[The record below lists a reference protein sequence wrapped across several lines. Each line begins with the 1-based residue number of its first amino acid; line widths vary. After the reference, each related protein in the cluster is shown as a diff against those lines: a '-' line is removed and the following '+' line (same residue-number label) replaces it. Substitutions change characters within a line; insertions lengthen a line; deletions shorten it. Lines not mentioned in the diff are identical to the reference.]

1 MEKDHKQLW
10 EECQQFIK
18 DNISPEQY
26 NAFFRIVTSAS
37 YENNKLE
44 LLVPSQFFADQIE
57 ERFVGVLGAGIRKV
71 YGQGVQLFYRV
82 PQVQNAPDTE
92 VSMRSGE
99 PSQAILNQVQRKVQP
114 ANPFQA
120 KAAAPFDSQL
130 NPFNTFENYC
140 SSMGNREA
148 RAIGESV
155 ARKVMTFNPLFVFGP
170 TGVGKTH
177 LIQAIGIRAKEL
189 DPDLRVLYINARLF
203 ESQFTAANRMGSINS
218 FFHFYQSI
226 DMLIVDDVQ
235 ELAGKTKTQNMF
247 FHIFNHLKQN
257 GKQIILSS
265 DCPPSQMEGFEAR
278 VLNRFK
284 WGMTQELE
292 RPDMELRRDVLRR
305 KAEQDGLNLPDD
317 VIDFIA
323 ANVTDSIREIV
334 GVVASL
340 MGRAMVL
347 GCDVNLD
354 LARKVVSN
362 VVKINEHRLDFEL
375 IVDRVANY
383 YGIESDKL
391 FTKTRKR
398 EISDMRQV
406 VMYLAKAMANMSL
419 KAIGSRL
426 GRSHA
431 TVLYGCNTIEQRL
444 GVDRKLTEEI
454 KSIEAEL
461 KAV

>member
-1 MEKDHKQLW
+1 
-10 EECQQFIK
+10 
-18 DNISPEQY
+18 
-26 NAFFRIVTSAS
+26 
-37 YENNKLE
+37 
-44 LLVPSQFFADQIE
+44 
-57 ERFVGVLGAGIRKV
+57 
-71 YGQGVQLFYRV
+71 
-82 PQVQNAPDTE
+82 
-92 VSMRSGE
+92 
-99 PSQAILNQVQRKVQP
+99 
-114 ANPFQA
+114 
-120 KAAAPFDSQL
+120 
-130 NPFNTFENYC
+130 
-140 SSMGNREA
+140 
-148 RAIGESV
+148 
-155 ARKVMTFNPLFVFGP
+155 
-170 TGVGKTH
+170 
-177 LIQAIGIRAKEL
+177 
-189 DPDLRVLYINARLF
+189 
-203 ESQFTAANRMGSINS
+203 
-218 FFHFYQSI
+218 
-226 DMLIVDDVQ
+226 
-235 ELAGKTKTQNMF
+235 
-247 FHIFNHLKQN
+247 
-257 GKQIILSS
+257 
-265 DCPPSQMEGFEAR
+265 MEGFEAR

-431 TVLYGCNTIEQRL
+431 TVLYGCNTIEKRL

>member
-1 MEKDHKQLW
+1 
-10 EECQQFIK
+10 
-18 DNISPEQY
+18 
-26 NAFFRIVTSAS
+26 
-37 YENNKLE
+37 
-44 LLVPSQFFADQIE
+44 
-57 ERFVGVLGAGIRKV
+57 
-71 YGQGVQLFYRV
+71 
-82 PQVQNAPDTE
+82 
-92 VSMRSGE
+92 
-99 PSQAILNQVQRKVQP
+99 
-114 ANPFQA
+114 
-120 KAAAPFDSQL
+120 
-130 NPFNTFENYC
+130 
-140 SSMGNREA
+140 
-148 RAIGESV
+148 
-155 ARKVMTFNPLFVFGP
+155 
-170 TGVGKTH
+170 
-177 LIQAIGIRAKEL
+177 
-189 DPDLRVLYINARLF
+189 
-203 ESQFTAANRMGSINS
+203 
-218 FFHFYQSI
+218 
-226 DMLIVDDVQ
+226 
-235 ELAGKTKTQNMF
+235 
-247 FHIFNHLKQN
+247 
-257 GKQIILSS
+257 
-265 DCPPSQMEGFEAR
+265 MEGFEAR

-391 FTKTRKR
+391 FTKSRKR

-454 KSIEAEL
+454 KSIEDEL

>member
-1 MEKDHKQLW
+1 M
-10 EECQQFIK
+10 
-18 DNISPEQY
+18 
-26 NAFFRIVTSAS
+26 
-37 YENNKLE
+37 
-44 LLVPSQFFADQIE
+44 
-57 ERFVGVLGAGIRKV
+57 
-71 YGQGVQLFYRV
+71 
-82 PQVQNAPDTE
+82 
-92 VSMRSGE
+92 
-99 PSQAILNQVQRKVQP
+99 
-114 ANPFQA
+114 
-120 KAAAPFDSQL
+120 
-130 NPFNTFENYC
+130 
-140 SSMGNREA
+140 
-148 RAIGESV
+148 
-155 ARKVMTFNPLFVFGP
+155 
-170 TGVGKTH
+170 
-177 LIQAIGIRAKEL
+177 
-189 DPDLRVLYINARLF
+189 
-203 ESQFTAANRMGSINS
+203 
-218 FFHFYQSI
+218 
-226 DMLIVDDVQ
+226 
-235 ELAGKTKTQNMF
+235 
-247 FHIFNHLKQN
+247 
-257 GKQIILSS
+257 
-265 DCPPSQMEGFEAR
+265 
-278 VLNRFK
+278 
-284 WGMTQELE
+284 
-292 RPDMELRRDVLRR
+292 
-305 KAEQDGLNLPDD
+305 NLPDD

>member
-1 MEKDHKQLW
+1 
-10 EECQQFIK
+10 
-18 DNISPEQY
+18 
-26 NAFFRIVTSAS
+26 
-37 YENNKLE
+37 
-44 LLVPSQFFADQIE
+44 
-57 ERFVGVLGAGIRKV
+57 
-71 YGQGVQLFYRV
+71 
-82 PQVQNAPDTE
+82 
-92 VSMRSGE
+92 
-99 PSQAILNQVQRKVQP
+99 
-114 ANPFQA
+114 
-120 KAAAPFDSQL
+120 
-130 NPFNTFENYC
+130 
-140 SSMGNREA
+140 
-148 RAIGESV
+148 
-155 ARKVMTFNPLFVFGP
+155 
-170 TGVGKTH
+170 
-177 LIQAIGIRAKEL
+177 
-189 DPDLRVLYINARLF
+189 
-203 ESQFTAANRMGSINS
+203 
-218 FFHFYQSI
+218 
-226 DMLIVDDVQ
+226 
-235 ELAGKTKTQNMF
+235 
-247 FHIFNHLKQN
+247 
-257 GKQIILSS
+257 
-265 DCPPSQMEGFEAR
+265 
-278 VLNRFK
+278 
-284 WGMTQELE
+284 
-292 RPDMELRRDVLRR
+292 MELRRDVLRR

>member
-1 MEKDHKQLW
+1 
-10 EECQQFIK
+10 
-18 DNISPEQY
+18 
-26 NAFFRIVTSAS
+26 
-37 YENNKLE
+37 
-44 LLVPSQFFADQIE
+44 
-57 ERFVGVLGAGIRKV
+57 
-71 YGQGVQLFYRV
+71 
-82 PQVQNAPDTE
+82 
-92 VSMRSGE
+92 
-99 PSQAILNQVQRKVQP
+99 
-114 ANPFQA
+114 
-120 KAAAPFDSQL
+120 
-130 NPFNTFENYC
+130 
-140 SSMGNREA
+140 
-148 RAIGESV
+148 
-155 ARKVMTFNPLFVFGP
+155 
-170 TGVGKTH
+170 
-177 LIQAIGIRAKEL
+177 
-189 DPDLRVLYINARLF
+189 
-203 ESQFTAANRMGSINS
+203 
-218 FFHFYQSI
+218 
-226 DMLIVDDVQ
+226 
-235 ELAGKTKTQNMF
+235 
-247 FHIFNHLKQN
+247 
-257 GKQIILSS
+257 
-265 DCPPSQMEGFEAR
+265 
-278 VLNRFK
+278 
-284 WGMTQELE
+284 
-292 RPDMELRRDVLRR
+292 
-305 KAEQDGLNLPDD
+305 
-317 VIDFIA
+317 
-323 ANVTDSIREIV
+323 IREIV